1 MKEVVLLYDN
11 CPEFVYLECD
21 RVPKPDW
28 EPIPPANFSR
38 DAPAV
43 AENDTTPSIPRQFFR
58 LYEEVHILPG
68 LTKRIEINGAQVW
81 DDEAKVA
88 LYESAT
94 AMGVIVWKLKKFE
107 EVEGENGKKA
117 TKITEN
123 IYGKC
128 SWWLKSI
135 VQNETRR
142 GHKDAHGRL
151 SHTTILIIHSP
162 CHSHHTT
169 HPRHRLDEILFLQDY
184 VHHGIVEPHF
194 ETYESLLVCGT

>member
-1 MKEVVLLYDN
+1 MSSAYNPQKFQQSDYNFTSEYSVIIEHPLSKTFPVLGHGDTMKEVVLLYDN

-142 GHKDAHGRL
+142 GHK
-151 SHTTILIIHSP
+151 
-162 CHSHHTT
+162 
-169 HPRHRLDEILFLQDY
+169 
-184 VHHGIVEPHF
+184 
-194 ETYESLLVCGT
+194 